1 MSSLTSIEK
10 LKLEKF
16 FGMSSGYVLDFSNR
30 TIQEFVA
37 ENASRDIYDSKY
49 AYGSGSKANRIR
61 AFWDK
66 EPGPVVGKL
75 LTDMLEYW
83 KAGKLMRYEKIN
95 PPEQALHDECLRIAE
110 RIKRDSV
117 VENIDAL
124 QPNVDDKNF
133 QLLAKSIRESIE
145 KNEPES
151 AIDRLHTFVVRYIRE
166 LCDKHSISYV
176 KDTPLHS
183 LFGGY
188 IKFLQENKLIE
199 SEMTERILK
208 SSISVLEAFNS
219 VRNNRSFAHDNA
231 ILNYSESVLIFNDI
245 ANVIRFIESV
255 EPKESPEK
263 ETDLKEEIS
272 LEDIPF

>member
-1 MSSLTSIEK
+1 M
-10 LKLEKF
+10 
-16 FGMSSGYVLDFSNR
+16 GSGYVLDFSNR

-75 LTDMLEYW
+75 ITGMLEYW
-83 KAGKLMRYEKIN
+83 KAGKLMRYEDVA
-95 PPEQALHDECLRIAE
+95 PAEQALHDECLKIAE
-110 RIKRDSV
+110 RIKHDSV

-145 KNEPES
+145 KNEPET

-166 LCDKHSISYV
+166 LCDKHTISYT
-176 KDTPLHS
+176 KETPLHS

-188 IKFLQENKLIE
+188 VKFLQEKKLIE

-208 SSISVLEAFNS
+208 SSISVLEAFNG
-219 VRNNRSFAHDNA
+219 VRNNQSFAHDNA
-231 ILNYSESVLIFNDI
+231 ILNYSESILIFNDI
-245 ANVIRFIESV
+245 ANVVRFLESV
-255 EPKESPEK
+255 ESKQSLDDSK
-263 ETDLKEEIS
+263 VETVEEIS

>member
-1 MSSLTSIEK
+1 MANLTSIEK

-16 FGMSSGYVLDFSNR
+16 FGMGGGYVLDFSNR

-37 ENASRDIYDSKY
+37 ENSNRDIYDSKY
-49 AYGSGSKANRIR
+49 EYGSGSKANRIR

-75 LTDMLEYW
+75 IVGMLEYW
-83 KAGKLMRYEKIN
+83 KAGKLMRYEEITSA
-95 PPEQALHDECLRIAE
+95 EQSLFDECLKISE
-110 RIKRDSV
+110 RIKHDSV

-133 QLLAKSIRESIE
+133 QLLANSIKESIE
-145 KNEPES
+145 KNEPET
-151 AIDRLHTFVVRYIRE
+151 AIDRLHTFVVRFIRE
-166 LCDKHSISYV
+166 LCDRHSISYV

-208 SSISVLEAFNS
+208 SSISVLEAFNG
-219 VRNNRSFAHDNA
+219 VRNNQSFAHDNT
-231 ILNYSESVLIFNDI
+231 ILNYHESILIFNDI
-245 ANVIRFIESV
+245 ANVVRFIESI
-255 EPKESPEK
+255 EQKQIPT
-263 ETDLKEEIS
+263 ETSSDTEIS

>member
-1 MSSLTSIEK
+1 MANLNSIEK

-16 FGMSSGYVLDFSNR
+16 FGMNSGYILDFSNR
-30 TIQEFVA
+30 TLQEFVV
-37 ENASRDIYDSKY
+37 ENTSRDIYDSKY

-66 EPGPVVGKL
+66 EPGPVVGKFL
-75 LTDMLEYW
+75 INMLEYW
-83 KAGKLMRYEKIN
+83 KAGKLTRHENIDSS
-95 PPEQALHDECLRIAE
+95 EQALYDECLKIAE
-110 RIKRDSV
+110 KIGHDSV

-133 QLLAKSIRESIE
+133 WLLAKSIKESIE
-145 KNEPES
+145 KNEPEM

-166 LCDKHSISYV
+166 LCDRHSIAHT

-188 IKFLQENKLIE
+188 IKFLRENKLIE

-219 VRNNRSFAHDNA
+219 VRNNQSFAHDNA
-231 ILNYSESVLIFNDI
+231 ILNYQESILIFNDT
-245 ANVIRFIESV
+245 ANVIRFIESIKL
-255 EPKESPEK
+255 EQKIEKKPEF
-263 ETDLKEEIS
+263 EIN
-272 LEDIPF
+272 LDDIPF

>member
-1 MSSLTSIEK
+1 MANLTSIEK

-83 KAGKLMRYEKIN
+83 KAGKLMRYEKTD
-95 PPEQALHDECLRIAE
+95 PPEQALHDECLKIAE

-166 LCDKHSISYV
+166 LCDKHSIAYV

-208 SSISVLEAFNS
+208 SSISVFL
-219 VRNNRSFAHDNA
+219 
-231 ILNYSESVLIFNDI
+231 
-245 ANVIRFIESV
+245 
-255 EPKESPEK
+255 
-263 ETDLKEEIS
+263 
-272 LEDIPF
+272 